1 MHMFLQANPMSQ
13 LSQFIFP
20 LLLILVLYLFFIRPQ
35 AKKQKTQKT
44 FEESLEK
51 GKKIVTTSGIIGTIT
66 KLDDD
71 IVTLQIS
78 QKGFMEVLRT
88 AISAEMTEAIN
99 KSK

>member
-1 MHMFLQANPMSQ
+1 MFLQANPA
-13 LSQFIFP
+13 QFTQFLFP

-44 FEESLEK
+44 FEDSLEK

-66 KLDDD
+66 KLDEE

-78 QKGFMEVLRT
+78 QKGFMDVLRT
-88 AISAEMTEAIN
+88 AISAEMTESIN
-99 KSK
+99 KAK